1 MKYLKSIFEAAG
13 EKVELQDFC
22 EMYLAYLIDDGFEI
36 EVDRTF
42 GFKDTLTIK
51 IIAEEGTTTSWDV
64 IKDKLIPFLSIL
76 VKSYNIGVKPGVN
89 CHPSWLESKVSFYS
103 AGLEFIPSIDID
115 KLIEDQPGHII
126 TGINL
131 VQLNVHKK

>member
-22 EMYLAYLIDDGFEI
+22 EMYLAYLIDDGFEV

-42 GFKDTLTIK
+42 GFKDTLTIVIK
-51 IIAEEGTTTSWDV
+51 PEKGTTTSWND
-64 IKDKLIPFLSIL
+64 IKDKLIPFFSML
-76 VKSYNIGVKPGVN
+76 VKNYNIGADPGTK

-103 AGLEFIPSIDID
+103 AGLKPIPSIDID

-131 VQLNVHKK
+131 VQFNVHKK